1 MRMLSTAP
9 HPFART
15 MSRIVLVT
23 LPSALMYGRRIASS
37 PFWKRMSVGSC
48 HEVDE
53 IAMLC
58 SAASSE
64 CLYASTFANCSVSDP
79 NLRANKDHHVLVNL
93 PDDIHMRCL

>member
-1 MRMLSTAP
+1 
-9 HPFART
+9 
-15 MSRIVLVT
+15 MSRIVFVT
-23 LPSALMYGRRIASS
+23 LPSALMYGRRIDSS
-37 PFWKRMSVGSC
+37 PFWNRMSVGSC

-79 NLRANKDHHVLVNL
+79 NLRVHNDHQFLLV
-93 PDDIHMRCL
+93 